1 MKKINSA
8 SQGQVS
14 FVSCTSDTIDFLR
27 YALFILLL
35 LPVLISFPQI
45 GQANATQTVRVG
57 KNCLIELIGD
67 YAPERSGNFSR
78 YAREANRR
86 IAQVRQEQ
94 PLPDHSSLTKEIAL
108 AKTWQGIAG
117 PQAFDA
123 FLPNGLRFLSN
134 PTPNAEHSLMAGR
147 LNPEISGMARVNFN
161 WRGKA
166 YGTDMYFTKP
176 IPTDRET
183 IQKSQGY
190 LIGPENPVVYWRIHG
205 GGTPSAVASNA
216 STAASLMMK
225 HGIPTIAVDQQGHG
239 RGVRDPIISMAD
251 EIDMNLEIMSHLLH
265 PNVKVIFDG
274 HSRGG
279 EAAYIAWRLDKGN
292 DPRYRQIIG
301 YIAESPPGDVT
312 LGGSARDR
320 LFSEDDIWKR
330 LVSVDRDLVADAD
343 WTFMSNIVRNLKIS
357 GVATWAT
364 DLSFIGY
371 KWDPISREELNK
383 LKPLLVIVGQ
393 HDGLV
398 YVGREEAFREHLG
411 QILPPDRFVVL
422 GPGRTY
428 ENPKPTDPLKKIGHQ
443 ISDRY
448 QDGTDKPDALLR
460 ELKFIS
466 EISGIEFPEIRPN
479 QENENAVAVLYRLFL
494 LYSNNF
500 AAREFLNDHIEYIR
514 QPTKELL
521 ERQDRS
527 LEILKFFSGR
537 QHEITRLGTKL
548 EQAKHATEKELSDQF
563 QVKGGYDGA
572 KKELEVDRSPER
584 KRVLH
589 EYLEKIEEAEKRAGE
604 SFDENPS
611 VTERIRIVER
621 YGESLVGQ
629 IEALIK
635 FKEIQK
641 TVGTIR
647 KLYANGPGE
656 IIDRVDHLF
665 RENDIDT
672 PKPNEIDTFLAAQ
685 IDRFSAQPAGFV
697 PPKGASQSNPKKD
710 GFAKVLASCE
720 QALLVLKRER
730 ARRYGQHIAK
740 IQEEVQAPKGIHRP
754 AEAMWEL
761 KLQPLTPERRDQL
774 STYIRTHG
782 SFTLEAATR
791 NELAAERE
799 LAVWEENALSS
810 LLGRDFRSEDRPQP
824 NAEGHDNSIY
834 SAERAAYRKSILTE
848 LEEFLFVTNK
858 IRDDGYVRPFT
869 TGRIAD
875 SNNLSELADRRI
887 AIKIEINQLASGL
900 QELNQS
906 VNAVRKERHDTF
918 KKLSFLLSE
927 GTSQALTHTIFQ
939 AEEKL
944 ADVERIF
951 NHFSEKRMNTLLG
964 LEERGELTR
973 EGVLAQLPD
982 FADIETEF
990 STGRADYLAMLDEIK
1005 MVRLR
1010 EARDGN
1016 LMSPQDPTGLIAK
1029 GLVASLLGDFKIV
1042 SEEDRRTSLIVP
1054 SPESLEARLLA
1065 GEIERDNFLSVINAK
1080 RREWNELG
1088 IRISEADQ
1096 DSSGF
1101 GPTDRTRYTRLYK
1114 IEIKRLLN
1122 HSRETLLDML
1132 TDGDMAPIYMEA
1144 LRSTLTHWESQDM
1157 WRQVLH
1163 RQDDP
1168 KNDLY
1173 TLKGH

>member
-45 GQANATQTVRVG
+45 GKANATQTVRVG

-86 IAQVRQEQ
+86 ITQVRQEQ
-94 PLPDHSSLTKEIAL
+94 PLPDHSSLAKEIAL

-134 PTPNAEHSLMAGR
+134 PTPNAEHNLMAGR

-166 YGTDMYFTKP
+166 YGTDIYFTKP
-176 IPTDRET
+176 IPTDRMT
-183 IQKSQGY
+183 IQNSQGY
-190 LIGPENPVVYWRIHG
+190 LIGPEIPLVYWRIHG

-216 STAASLMMK
+216 STAASFMAK

-239 RGVRDPIISMAD
+239 RGVRDPVMSMED
-251 EIDMNLEIMSHLLH
+251 QIEMNLEIMSHLIH

-274 HSRGG
+274 HSWGG
-279 EAAYIAWRLDKGN
+279 EAAYVAWRLDKGN

-320 LFSEDDIWKR
+320 LFSEEVIWKK
-330 LVSVDRDLVADAD
+330 LVGENRDLVAESD
-343 WTFMSNIVRNLKIS
+343 WSFMSNIVRNLKIS
-357 GVATWAT
+357 GVAPWST
-364 DLSFIGY
+364 DLTFMGY
-371 KWDPISREELNK
+371 KWDPISPEDLNK

-398 YVGREEAFREHLG
+398 YVGREKAFREHLG

-422 GPGRTY
+422 EPGRTY
-428 ENPKPTDPLKKIGHQ
+428 ENTNSADPLKKIGHQ

-448 QDGTDKPDALLR
+448 KDGTEKPDALLR
-460 ELKFIS
+460 ELGFIS
-466 EISGIEFPEIRPN
+466 EISGMEFPEIRPN
-479 QENENAVAVLYRLFL
+479 QEKENALAVLYRLFL

-500 AAREFLNDHIEYIR
+500 AAREFLNDHIEYVR

-537 QHEITRLGTKL
+537 QNEIARLATKL
-548 EQAKHATEKELSDQF
+548 EQAKHATEKELSEQF

-572 KKELEVDRSPER
+572 QKELEVDRSPER

-611 VTERIRIVER
+611 VAERIKIVEK
-621 YGESLVGQ
+621 YGESLVVQ
-629 IEALIK
+629 IETLIK
-635 FKEIQK
+635 FKEVQK

-647 KLYANGPGE
+647 KLYANSQVE
-656 IIDRVDHLF
+656 IIQRIDHLF

-672 PKPNEIDTFLAAQ
+672 PKPNEIDSFLAAQ
-685 IDRFSAQPAGFV
+685 IDRFSAQPADFV
-697 PPKGASQSNPKKD
+697 PSKGAPRTKKD

-720 QALLVLKRER
+720 QALIALKKDKS
-730 ARRYGQHIAK
+730 RRYGQHLAK
-740 IQEEVQAPKGIHRP
+740 IQEEVPAPKGIHRP
-754 AEAMWEL
+754 SDAMWEL

-782 SFTLEAATR
+782 SFTLEAATQ

-918 KKLSFLLSE
+918 KKLSILFSE
-927 GTSQALTHTIFQ
+927 GTSQALTHTILQ

-951 NHFSEKRMNTLLG
+951 NQFSEIRMNTLLG
-964 LEERGELTR
+964 LEKRGELTR
-973 EGVLAQLPD
+973 EAVLAQLPD
-982 FADIETEF
+982 FANIETEF
-990 STGRADYLAMLDEIK
+990 NTGRADYLAMLDEIK
-1005 MVRLR
+1005 MVRLS

-1016 LMSPQDPTGLIAK
+1016 LLSPQDPAGLIAK
-1029 GLVASLLGDFKIV
+1029 GLVSSLLGNFKII
-1042 SEEDRRTSLIVP
+1042 SEEGRRTNLIVP

-1096 DSSGF
+1096 DPSGF